1 MTPNRRLCRLCI
13 GNGSSAAEA
22 NACSRKLPEHFSSRR
37 RTCPL
42 QTIMT
47 LRNDDLNRFQ
57 SLIRI
62 LGECSTREAAV
73 AALLRN
79 AVKLVNAE
87 AGTVAMLR
95 ADSVGPPD
103 LVFNHTCG
111 KSAEELNGICLKA
124 GQGLI
129 GWVVSN
135 NKPVIVNDV
144 AHDER
149 FFQWVDHESGF
160 QTRSV
165 ICSPVKADNQI
176 IGAIEV
182 LNKKDGEFTDE
193 DLNLLQMAIFLAESR
208 INSLSSLPPLASEQH
223 DQQDYQRCLEA
234 AAAVTSR
241 LLKYRE
247 IDRLRDDILQLL
259 VRSTKAQRGFYIEVQ
274 HFTSDR
280 ILGRLIKEFG
290 ADGQPPAAESAP
302 QPFNLRKALG
312 EWFQE
317 ISSGRA
323 VAAEVPKSGEN
334 PPELLQKTG
343 AASVQMM
350 PLVLRDKT
358 IGIIG
363 LVPAAGQR
371 TVNGPEMELLRT
383 AAESLT
389 IAFEHQQS
397 QMDKARLE
405 QQVLHAQKLESMGEL
420 SSGIAHNFRNI
431 LAGIIANCQLVQ
443 MKYHDHGEMQES
455 IKGIIHLANVG
466 SELVSKLMKFSRKGE
481 TRENRTVFNLVEI
494 LDEIYQIISTS
505 FDKRIE
511 IRRNWEETIPIEGV
525 RSDLNLLLMN
535 LCTNARDAM
544 PEGGILQVSAS
555 VDKTLGRLHLTVS
568 DTGCGMSDD
577 TRKRIFDPFFTTKD
591 PGKGTGLG
599 LSTAYGIVKDHDGDI
614 HVTSTPGVGTIF
626 QVYFPTARA
635 KGAVAHEPLF
645 QITPGNGESVL
656 IVDDDTALLHTLK
669 DLLLNIGYR
678 VETATNG
685 RQGIE
690 SYMARRPDAVIID
703 RNMPGMDGMSVAKHI
718 LQVDADAKII
728 ILSGYEN
735 DGPDSLSPQLKEAIQ
750 SYVVKPFDITHFS
763 QVLNDTFNGGQE
775 KQQAGV

>member
-1 MTPNRRLCRLCI
+1 
-13 GNGSSAAEA
+13 
-22 NACSRKLPEHFSSRR
+22 
-37 RTCPL
+37 
-42 QTIMT
+42 MT
-47 LRNDDLNRFQ
+47 LCNDNLNGFQ

-62 LGECSTREAAV
+62 LGECATQQAV
-73 AALLRN
+73 IETLLDH
-79 AVKLVNAE
+79 AVTLVGAE

-95 ADSVGPPD
+95 EDSAEPPD

-111 KSAEELNGICLKA
+111 KAAEELNGICLKT

-144 AHDER
+144 AEDQR

-165 ICSPVKADNQI
+165 VCSPVKANNEI
-176 IGAIEV
+176 IGAIE
-182 LNKKDGEFTDE
+182 LINKKDGVFTDQ
-193 DLNLLQMAIFLAESR
+193 DLNLLKIALFLAESK
-208 INSLSSLPPLASEQH
+208 IESLPSSPVSAPVDTGDS
-223 DQQDYQRCLEA
+223 DGQRKYLA
-234 AAAVTSR
+234 AAAEVST
-241 LLKYRE
+241 LLLNHRH

-259 VRSTKAQRGFYIEVQ
+259 VRTTGAQRGFYIEVQ
-274 HFTSDR
+274 YFPPDR

-290 ADGQPPAAESAP
+290 ADGQPPENESAP
-302 QPFNLRKALG
+302 QPFNLQRALG
-312 EWFQE
+312 DWFQE
-317 ISSGRA
+317 LSSGRS
-323 VAAEVPKSGEN
+323 VAAQIPTSGDN

-343 AASVQMM
+343 AGSVQMM
-350 PLVLRDKT
+350 PLVMQDKT

-363 LVPAAGQR
+363 LVPAAGSQN
-371 TVNGPEMELLRT
+371 VNGPEMELLHM

-389 IAFEHQQS
+389 IAYTHQRS
-397 QMDKARLE
+397 QLDKARLE

-443 MKYHDHGEMQES
+443 MKYHDHYEMLDS
-455 IKGIIHLANVG
+455 IKGIIHLADVG

-481 TRENRTVFNLVEI
+481 AKENKTIFNLVEVM
-494 LDEIYQIISTS
+494 DEIYQIISTS
-505 FDKRIE
+505 FDKRID
-511 IRRNWEETIPIEGV
+511 IRKSWEKTIPVEGV

-544 PEGGILQVSAS
+544 TEGGILQVSANM
-555 VDKTLGRLHLTVS
+555 DKTLGRVHLTVS
-568 DTGCGMSDD
+568 DTGCGMSEE
-577 TRKRIFDPFFTTKD
+577 TRKKIFDPFFTTKD

-626 QVYFPTARA
+626 QVYFPTAQAR
-635 KGAVAHEPLF
+635 GAVAQEPLF
-645 QITPGNGESVL
+645 QIIPGNGESVL
-656 IVDDDTALLHTLK
+656 IVDDDATLLHTLE

-678 VETATNG
+678 VETAPNG
-685 RQGIE
+685 QQGIE
-690 SYMARRPDAVIID
+690 NYMARRPDAVIID

-750 SYVVKPFDITHFS
+750 SYIVKPFDISHFS
-763 QVLNDTFNGGQE
+763 QVLNETFNGGRD
-775 KQQAGV
+775 KQQAEI